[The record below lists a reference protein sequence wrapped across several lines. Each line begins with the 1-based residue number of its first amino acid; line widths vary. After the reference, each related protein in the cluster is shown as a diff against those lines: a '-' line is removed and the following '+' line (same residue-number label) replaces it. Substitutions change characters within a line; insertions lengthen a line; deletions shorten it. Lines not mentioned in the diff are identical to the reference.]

1 VFELSKVET
10 PAVRERVVAQLMN
23 IDEAMASRVA
33 HALRLDGKPAA
44 APTDVRAKR
53 DVKASPALS
62 IISKMKPTLEGRVIG
77 CLVSDGADGVLITA
91 LRKAVEQEGGK
102 LKIVAPY
109 IGGVKLAGGENLP
122 GDLRI
127 DGGPSVFFDAVALL
141 VSDAGASELTSEA
154 AAVNFVADAFNHL
167 KIIGHVPAAA
177 PLLRKAG
184 VEKGADQGV
193 VALDG
198 TNAVAGFIAAAKK
211 LRVWEREK
219 KVRIVP

>member
-1 VFELSKVET
+1 
-10 PAVRERVVAQLMN
+10 VRERVVAQLMN
-23 IDEAMASRVA
+23 IDEGMATRVA
-33 HALRLDGKPAA
+33 TALRLDGKPAA
-44 APTDVRAKR
+44 AKTDVPARR
-53 DVKASPALS
+53 DAKASPALS

-77 CLVSDGADGVLITA
+77 CLVSDGADGTLITA
-91 LRKAVEQEGGK
+91 LRKAVEGEGGK

-109 IGGVKLAGGENLP
+109 IGGVKLAGGESLP

-127 DGGPSVFFDAVALL
+127 DGGPSVFFDAVALV
-141 VSDAGASELTSEA
+141 VSENGVAQLTGET

-184 VEKGADQGV
+184 VEKAADPGV

-198 TNAVAGFIAAAKK
+198 SNAVAGFIAAAKK
-211 LRVWEREK
+211 ARVWEREK
-219 KVRIVP
+219 KVRTVP